1 MLSRVANAIYWVGR
15 YIERAENTARFI
27 DVNLQMS
34 LDAPISFSE
43 QWHPLIDITGDR
55 EGFISR
61 YETAT
66 RENVLQF
73 LTLDHDNPSSIMTC
87 VSRARENARS
97 IREVI
102 SSEVWEQINRFYLL
116 VTAHTAARRSLVES
130 NEFYSEVKLLS
141 HLVAGVADN
150 TMSHG
155 EAWHFLRLGRMIERA
170 DSTSRLLDVKY
181 FLLLPSAEQVGGA
194 VDEMQW
200 STVLGSASALEM
212 YRKRFGQTSPDNV
225 VDFLLLDN
233 EFPRSI
239 LYCLLCAEES
249 LRAISKSPAGTYRN
263 RAEQWLGLL
272 TAELAYANVYDI
284 IAGGLHQFLDGFQSQ
299 LIKVG
304 YAIRETF
311 FEIQPIG
318 SVRNDAG
325 GSGRRDVLSGNQSM
339 RRAGGYR

>member
-1 MLSRVANAIYWVGR
+1 MLSRVANAIYWTGR

-43 QWHPLIDITGDR
+43 QWQPLIDITGDR
-55 EGFISR
+55 DGFFSR
-61 YETAT
+61 HDAAT

-73 LTLDHDNPSSIMTC
+73 LTLDRDNPSSI
-87 VSRARENARS
+87 VSCLTQARENARS
-97 IREVI
+97 VREVI
-102 SSEVWEQINRFYLL
+102 SSEVWEQINRFYLA
-116 VTAHTAARRSLVES
+116 VTARTAARRSLVES
-130 NEFYSEVKLLS
+130 NQFFGEVKLLS
-141 HLVAGVADN
+141 HLIAGVADN

-155 EAWHFLRLGRMIERA
+155 EAWHFLRLGRMLERA

-194 VDEMQW
+194 IDEMQW
-200 STVLGSASALEM
+200 SIVLGSASALEM
-212 YRKRFGQTSPDNV
+212 YRKRFGQISPDHV

-239 LYCLLCAEES
+239 LFCLLCAEES
-249 LRAISKSPAGTYRN
+249 LHAISGAPAGTYRN
-263 RAEQWLGLL
+263 RSEQWLGLL

-284 IAGGLHQFLDGFQSQ
+284 IAAGLHQFLDSFQGQ
-299 LIKVG
+299 LNKVG

-311 FEIQPIG
+311 FDIQAIG
-318 SVRNDAG
+318 TVRSEAG
-325 GSGRRDVLSGNQSM
+325 GNGRRDVLSGNQGL
-339 RRAGGYR
+339 RRVGGYR